1 MEQKRAAKKF
11 TNKWEGKG
19 YEKGESASFW
29 LSLLSEVCG
38 IENPDEYIRFEDKV
52 MLDHTSFIDGY
63 MPSTH
68 VLIEQKSID
77 KDLGKAIRQ
86 SDGSLLTPFQQAKR
100 YSSELPYSERPRWV
114 VISNFKEFR
123 IYDMEKPTGEPSILY
138 LEDLEN
144 QYYRLAFLVDK
155 NDENIKKAKEVS
167 IKAGEL
173 VGVLYKALL
182 KEYDNP
188 ESEKT
193 LHDLNTLCVRL
204 VFCFYA
210 EDSGLFGRH
219 SMFHD
224 YLIKHKGIYFR
235 DALIKLF
242 KILDQKQ
249 EDRDQYLEDDLASF
263 PYVNG
268 GLFENKNFSIPRINE
283 EIIDIILNRASVNF
297 DWSKISPT
305 IFGGVFE
312 STLNPETRHSGGMH
326 YTSIDNIHKVIDPL
340 FMNELNEEF
349 DQIKLL
355 KTTKIKDKRLK
366 DFQDKIA
373 SLKFLDPAAGSGNF
387 LTETYITL
395 RKMENKILELL
406 YGNQIVLGIEVL
418 NPVKVSINQFYGIE
432 INDFAVTVA
441 TTALWIAESQ
451 MLQETENIIR
461 TNLDFLPIKNDAK
474 IVEANALKLDWKD
487 VIAKDELNYIMGNPP
502 FLGYSNQ
509 TEEQKKDIKSI
520 YIDEN
525 GKPYKTAGKIDY
537 VSSWFFKA
545 TEFLC
550 DSRIKASFVTT
561 SSITQGEQVSSVWK
575 PIYERFNIKIDFA
588 YKSFKWNNEASN
600 QAEVYVSVIGF
611 SNKDTKVDKILYE
624 SGTFKK
630 VDKINPY
637 LVEGPVI
644 FIDSKSRPICDVLEM
659 TTGNRPAEGGNL
671 IIEERDYLSFVSKEP
686 ESKKYIKNL
695 TGSTEFINNKKR
707 YCLWLVDVSPHNLRK
722 MPEVLKRIDASRKDR
737 LNGAP
742 DRQKLA
748 KKPALFR
755 EIKNPNQ
762 FLLIP
767 KVSSSRRNYVPM
779 GYLGGDTI
787 VTDLAFIIP
796 EANLFYFGI
805 LTSNVHMSW
814 MRAVGGRYGEGYRY
828 SVRVVYNNFPWPNP
842 SEKQITDIKNT
853 AQSILDARELY
864 PDSTLAD
871 LYDELTMPPELRKAH
886 QENDKVV
893 METYGFNFRTMT
905 ESECVAELMNL
916 YKKLIAIQ
924 N

>member
-1 MEQKRAAKKF
+1 MEQKKAAKKF
-11 TNKWEGKG
+11 AKKWEGKG

-38 IENPDEYIRFEDKV
+38 IVNPDEYIRFEDQV

-123 IYDMEKPTGEPSILY
+123 IYDMEKPTGEPAILY
-138 LEDLEN
+138 LKDLEN
-144 QYYRLAFLVDK
+144 QYYRLTFLVDK

-210 EDSGLFGRH
+210 EDSGLFGRR

-224 YLIKHKGIYFR
+224 YLIKHEGIYFR

-249 EDRDQYLEDDLASF
+249 EERDPYLEDDLASF

-520 YIDEN
+520 YVDEN
-525 GKPYKTAGKIDY
+525 RKPYKTAGKIDY

-550 DSRIKASFVTT
+550 DSKIKGSFVTT

-611 SNKDTKVDKILYE
+611 SNKDTKIDKILYE
-624 SGTFKK
+624 SGTFRK

-637 LVEGPVI
+637 LVEGPVT

-671 IIEERDYLSFVSKEP
+671 IIEEKDYLSFISKEP
-686 ESKKYIKNL
+686 ESKQYIKNL

-748 KKPALFR
+748 KTPALFR
-755 EIKNPNQ
+755 EIKNPNK
-762 FLLIP
+762 FLIIP
-767 KVSSSRRNYVPM
+767 KVSSNRRNYVPM

-796 EANLFYFGI
+796 EADLFYLGI

-842 SEKQITDIKNT
+842 NEKQITDIKNT
-853 AQSILDARELY
+853 AQSILNARELY

-886 QENDKVV
+886 QENDKAV
-893 METYGFNFRTMT
+893 MRAYKFDWRTMT
-905 ESECVAELMNL
+905 ESESVAELMNL
-916 YKKLIAIQ
+916 YKKLMSTQ